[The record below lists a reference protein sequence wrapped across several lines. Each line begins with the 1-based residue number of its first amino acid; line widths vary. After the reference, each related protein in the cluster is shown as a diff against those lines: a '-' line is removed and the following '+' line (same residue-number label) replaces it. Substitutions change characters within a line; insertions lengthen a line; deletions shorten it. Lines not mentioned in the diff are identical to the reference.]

1 MKKTWFVAESIP
13 TMNYT
18 VMLPVFAEYGRFI
31 ARQGGGDY
39 FNEVIW
45 IFRDSNADLCY
56 AREDFET
63 GINFLLKKALKN
75 PAWPEKLNQSIFQYA
90 KDYFNFAKKLENKDF
105 SKSSNS
111 RLLKIYWRLVMNYQ
125 RKSHNSG
132 QITTWLIDAEKNLFS
147 NHLLNL
153 LKEKIDASRQK
164 VNLAETFAWLTTPN
178 RPGFLDRES
187 REFLKIAGIFNRD
200 KMAKKIVLVNEPARI
215 SSVLKLKRPKLE
227 DLMRRHYKKYLW
239 IYYTYQGPVLEPDY
253 FYEILRG
260 IFKTGDL
267 KKFQVQRAGRF
278 KEIKKQRA
286 DLFKKLKFSRAE
298 IRFFDIAADIVYL
311 KAFRKDCMYF
321 GSYVTDKVSKEI
333 ARRLNL
339 TLKQVRYFAYWEMK
353 DALLKNKFKVDVLN
367 QRYKFSVVYTDS
379 FRPKIYTGKAAQKFL
394 NNLRFEKQ
402 DLTEIKELK
411 GLTAYP
417 GKVKGIVKI
426 IETADD
432 LKKMNQGDILL
443 SETTY
448 PALVP
453 AMKKAAAIVTNVGG
467 LTCHAAIV
475 ARELKIPC
483 VIGTKIAT
491 RVLKD
496 GDKVEV
502 DANEGWV
509 RKL

>member
-1 MKKTWFVAESIP
+1 M
-13 TMNYT
+13 
-18 VMLPVFAEYGRFI
+18 
-31 ARQGGGDY
+31 
-39 FNEVIW
+39 
-45 IFRDSNADLCY
+45 
-56 AREDFET
+56 
-63 GINFLLKKALKN
+63 
-75 PAWPEKLNQSIFQYA
+75 
-90 KDYFNFAKKLENKDF
+90 
-105 SKSSNS
+105 
-111 RLLKIYWRLVMNYQ
+111 
-125 RKSHNSG
+125 
-132 QITTWLIDAEKNLFS
+132 
-147 NHLLNL
+147 
-153 LKEKIDASRQK
+153 
-164 VNLAETFAWLTTPN
+164 
-178 RPGFLDRES
+178 
-187 REFLKIAGIFNRD
+187 
-200 KMAKKIVLVNEPARI
+200 
-215 SSVLKLKRPKLE
+215 
-227 DLMRRHYKKYLW
+227 
-239 IYYTYQGPVLEPDY
+239 
-253 FYEILRG
+253 
-260 IFKTGDL
+260 
-267 KKFQVQRAGRF
+267 
-278 KEIKKQRA
+278 
-286 DLFKKLKFSRAE
+286 
-298 IRFFDIAADIVYL
+298 RFFDIAADIVYL
-311 KAFRKDCMYF
+311 KAFRKDCIYF